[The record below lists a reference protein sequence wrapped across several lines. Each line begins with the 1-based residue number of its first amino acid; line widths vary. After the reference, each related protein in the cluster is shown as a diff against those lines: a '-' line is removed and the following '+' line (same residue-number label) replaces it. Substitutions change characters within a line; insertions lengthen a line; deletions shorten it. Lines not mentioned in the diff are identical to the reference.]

1 MRLYAEVAVRSFR
14 RHLAY
19 RAAALAGIFTN
30 SVFGGVISA
39 VYIAFYRETE
49 GDQSVAGYSVGEA
62 LTYVWVAQAL
72 LAPVAIWGW
81 WELAALIRSGD
92 VVADLMK
99 PFDFYLYW
107 VGQDLGRAACQLLL
121 RFLPTFA
128 IGALFFD
135 LTLPESPAR
144 WFAFAVSLVLAILV
158 SFGIR
163 FLFNVSAFWLTD
175 VMGIRMF
182 SLAVVNFLSGQYVPL
197 AFFPDWLRALAN
209 ALPFRA
215 MFMSPIEVLLG
226 KGSLVLLVGQQAFW
240 IVALAAAG
248 YWSLARAVRKVEV
261 QGG

>member
-1 MRLYAEVAVRSFR
+1 MRLYLAIAERSFQ

-19 RAAALAGIFTN
+19 RAAALAGVFTN
-30 SVFGGVISA
+30 SIFGGVIAA
-39 VYIAFYRETE
+39 VYLAFYRETGE
-49 GDQSVAGYSVGEA
+49 ETVAGYSVDEA
-62 LTYVWVAQAL
+62 MTYVWVAQAL

-81 WELAALIRSGD
+81 WEMAHLIRTGD

-107 VGQDLGRAACQLLL
+107 LSQDLGRAASQILL

-128 IGALFFD
+128 IGAIFFD
-135 LTLPESPAR
+135 LALPTSPAR
-144 WFAFAVSLVLAILV
+144 WLAFALSLQLAIVV

-197 AFFPDWLRALAN
+197 AFFPDWLRQIAN

-215 MFMSPIEVLLG
+215 MFMTPIEVLLG
-226 KGSLVLLVGQQAFW
+226 KGSLSLLLGQQLFW
-240 IVALAAAG
+240 IVVLTAAG
-248 YWSLARAVRKVEV
+248 YATLGRAVRKVVV